1 VIKALEAR
9 INPADVVARLSE
21 SSVLSTVMRGLLWIN
36 AEKQSYRV
44 DTVGRIL
51 LETPAKSGSL
61 ADLNQLFKKEFAASQ
76 GPQATRTIAFATPGD
91 RYLRMRALCANEGEQ
106 LYLVEDVTELV
117 LNDIT
122 LKEQDRALRG
132 LFKNSTHGMFRA
144 MLSGEHTS
152 ANPALVEMMGCA
164 TEEDWLARS
173 KDGLR
178 GLYASP
184 QRYDEFLKKLTE
196 NGKIV
201 DHVSEIRDANGNAF
215 WISATAWLVIG
226 SDGTPTHFD
235 GTVTDV
241 SERMNM
247 FAEVQKAAESDELTG
262 LLNRTKLYDV
272 IETKTN
278 RTGECI
284 PFAVV
289 LIDLDRFKDIN
300 DVFGH
305 ATGDS
310 VLLAVSDRLRQVVGD
325 YGSVGRLGG
334 DEFAAV
340 IDFHGVGPS
349 VEELANQM
357 AAALRAPIDVKG
369 IDHALSA
376 SIGVST
382 YPEHAQT
389 RAELLRKADIAL
401 YKVKTTG
408 RNGTCIFTSALEIS
422 RQRTHYLA
430 QELREADKRGELE
443 LHYQPIVDAET
454 ARIEGFEAL
463 MRWNHPKRGTVAPG
477 EFIPIAEDAGY
488 MPAFGAWAIRE
499 ACSHIVTLPQN
510 LFVSVNVSAVQF
522 NAVDFV
528 DVVEF
533 ALIESGLEPSR
544 LELEVTEGIVLRNE
558 ERTIEILDRLKKIG
572 VSIALDDFGTGYSS
586 FGYLQKFPFNK
597 VKIDRSF
604 VKNLA
609 DNRTNAA
616 LVRAVLSIGRDLG
629 LPVVAEGVEN
639 AQQRDQL
646 LQEGCPLFQG
656 YLFGKPA
663 PFSDVANSMALLNLG
678 AAKRDDVTEAATALV
693 ETKLTA

>member
-51 LETPAKSGSL
+51 LETPAKSGKL
-61 ADLNQLFKKEFAASQ
+61 GELNQLFEKEFAASQ

-91 RYLRMRALCANEGEQ
+91 RYIRMRALCASQGEQ

-117 LNDIT
+117 LNDIA
-122 LKEQDRALRG
+122 LKDQDKALRG
-132 LFKNSTHGMFRA
+132 LFKHSTHGMFSSK
-144 MLSGEHTS
+144 LSGEHIS
-152 ANPALVEMMGCA
+152 ANPALVAMMGCA

-178 GLYASP
+178 GLYAEP
-184 QRYDEFLKKLTE
+184 HRYDEFLKKLTD

-201 DHVSEIRDANGNAF
+201 DHVSEIRDAIGNTF
-215 WISATAWLVIG
+215 WISATAWMVNG
-226 SDGTPTHFD
+226 PDGLPSHFD

-241 SERMNM
+241 TERMKS
-247 FAEVQKAAESDELTG
+247 FAEVQKAAETDELTG

-278 RTGECI
+278 KVGENT
-284 PFAVV
+284 PFAVMLV
-289 LIDLDRFKDIN
+289 DLDRFKDIN

-310 VLLAVSDRLRQVVGD
+310 VLLAVSERLRQVVGD
-325 YGSVGRLGG
+325 NGFVARLGG

-340 IDFHGVGPS
+340 IDFQGVGPS

-357 AAALRAPIDVKG
+357 AAAMRAPIDVRG
-369 IDHALSA
+369 IDHALSG
-376 SIGVST
+376 SIGVAT
-382 YPEHAQT
+382 FPEHAT
-389 RAELLRKADIAL
+389 SRAELLRKADIAL
-401 YKVKTTG
+401 YKVKSTG
-408 RNGTCIFTSALEIS
+408 RNGTCVFTPALEIS

-443 LHYQPIVDAET
+443 LHYQPIVDATT

-463 MRWNHPKRGTVAPG
+463 MRWNHPKRGTVSPA

-499 ACSHIVTLPQN
+499 ACSHIVTLPQH

-533 ALIESGLEPSR
+533 ALIESGLDPSR

-604 VKNLA
+604 VKNLSG
-609 DNRTNAA
+609 NKTNAA

-639 AQQRDQL
+639 AEQRDRL
-646 LQEGCPLFQG
+646 REEGCPLFQG

-663 PFSDVANSMALLNLG
+663 PFADVATNLALENLPKTG
-678 AAKRDDVTEAATALV
+678 GSVPEHQQD
-693 ETKLTA
+693 KLTA